1 MTPQRPIVRYH
12 GGKWLLGEWIIGHFP
27 EHRIYVEAF
36 GGGGSVLLQKPRS
49 HAEVYNDLDGAVVNL
64 FRVLRD
70 PESAGRLREA
80 VRLTPY
86 ARADFQQAYEPT
98 NDPVE
103 WARRSLIRAWMG
115 FGSAGM
121 TRDHRTGFKANTQRQ
136 GGQTTAAWVQWP
148 EDAEAFTHR
157 LRGVIVEQRPALE
170 VIAQQDD
177 EETLFYCDPPYVF
190 DTRAFLQ
197 GAVQPFCYRHE
208 MTDDDHRALAN
219 TLSGIRGMVVLSGY
233 HSPLYD
239 ELYTGWR
246 VEERVALADS
256 ALHGRTERMEVLWLN
271 QAASSRLAKRQERL
285 FA

>member
-1 MTPQRPIVRYH
+1 MKPERPIVRYH
-12 GGKWLLGEWIIGHFP
+12 GGKWLLGEWIISNFP

-49 HAEVYNDLDGAVVNL
+49 HAEVYNDLDGAIVNI

-70 PESAGRLREA
+70 PDTAAKLREA

-86 ARADFQQAYEPT
+86 ARADFVEAYEPT
-98 NDPVE
+98 TDPVE
-103 WARRSLIRAWMG
+103 WARRSLIRSWMG

-121 TRDHRTGFKANTQRQ
+121 TRDHRTGFRANTQRQ

-148 EDAEAFTHR
+148 EDAAAFTER
-157 LRGVIVEQRPALE
+157 LRGVIVDQRPALE

-177 EETLFYCDPPYVF
+177 PETLFYLDPPYVF
-190 DTRAFLQ
+190 DTRAFPQ
-197 GAVQPFCYRHE
+197 GASQPFCYRHE
-208 MTDDDHRALAN
+208 MTDDDHRALAT
-219 TLSGIRGMVVLSGY
+219 TLSSVQGMVILSGY

-239 ELYTGWR
+239 ELYGGWR
-246 VEERVALADS
+246 QIERKALADS
-256 ALHGRTERMEVLWLN
+256 ALHGRTERVEVLWLN
-271 QAASSRLAKRQERL
+271 EAADTRLSKGQERL